1 MVTKDTVDADI
12 YEMQERKSKM
22 NAAIME
28 TSSEKAEKNEM
39 LKIAMNRYLGKA
51 EGNESL
57 EKKVQNDSSN
67 KENDVICLI

>member
-1 MVTKDTVDADI
+1 MDADI

>member
-1 MVTKDTVDADI
+1 MDADI

-39 LKIAMNRYLGKA
+39 LKIAMNRYLGKT